1 MRYYFHVRRGQV
13 TVLDNEGV
21 ELSDIHEAT
30 RQGRE
35 IAAREVLKGAPTK
48 GCRIIV
54 DDGLQTIF
62 ELPFEEIAL

>member
-35 IAAREVLKGAPTK
+35 IAAREILKGPQTK
-48 GCRIIV
+48 GGSIIV
-54 DDGLQTIF
+54 DDGSETIL
-62 ELPFEEIAL
+62 ELPFEDVAL

>member
-21 ELSDIHEAT
+21 ELSDIDEAT

-48 GCRIIV
+48 GGRIIV
-54 DDGLQTIF
+54 DDGLETIA